1 MSILMIDLLLE
12 IYGITSDANTSA
24 SSLLYRPV
32 FWQTLLCVLF
42 CFLLMIC
49 NLLFLF
55 LINSQMKRQRG
66 TLSLLILA
74 KYRYINELETYFLFM
89 NSRHHHHRP
98 SSASASSSML
108 PPLIPTNIPLHQI
121 PTVIS
126 DQHDLI
132 SSLEDLLT
140 VYENIDEIK
149 ASKLAGFTIE
159 RQHIVWIIT
168 TLSLFLY
175 SLYRYFVH

>member
-12 IYGITSDANTSA
+12 IYGITSDTT
-24 SSLLYRPV
+24 SSLLIRPV
-32 FWQTLLCVLF
+32 FWQSIFCVFLCF
-42 CFLLMIC
+42 FLMIF
-49 NLLFLF
+49 NLFFLF

-89 NSRHHHHRP
+89 NSRHRNP
-98 SSASASSSML
+98 SSTFSV
-108 PPLIPTNIPLHQI
+108 PPDLMPVDISLDEIPN
-121 PTVIS
+121 VIS

-132 SSLEDLLT
+132 SSLEDLLM

-175 SLYRYFVH
+175 SLYRYLLVR